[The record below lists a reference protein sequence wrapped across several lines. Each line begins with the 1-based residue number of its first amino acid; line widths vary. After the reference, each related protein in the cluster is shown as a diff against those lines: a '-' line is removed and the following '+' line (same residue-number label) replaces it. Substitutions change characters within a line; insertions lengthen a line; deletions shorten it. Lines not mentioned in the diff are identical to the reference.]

1 MSLRVV
7 LGEGP
12 YAILG
17 PALSYSVYATANGVF
32 TYYVPAYNSHRRR
45 ERRTMAGTRDRVDH
59 RRRDFKETAAEHN
72 YRQQSLT

>member
-1 MSLRVV
+1 MPLRVI

-17 PALSYSVYATANGVF
+17 PTLSYSVYAAADGVF
-32 TYYVPAYNSHRRR
+32 TYYVPAHNSHRRR
-45 ERRTMAGTRDRVDH
+45 ERRTRAVTRDRVDH
-59 RRRDFKETAAEHN
+59 SRRDFKETAAGYN